1 MSTKT
6 LIAGL
11 IGGVTS
17 YLLGWLL
24 YGILF
29 RDMTIELAGMPG
41 IMRAETDLIMWALI
55 LGSLSMGMFTSYIF
69 ATWTSISTFISGL
82 RAGAIIALLMS
93 VGSDMISYATT
104 NVYQLNGA
112 LLDVALTVVIGGVVG
127 GVVGWWLGR
136 K

>member
-1 MSTKT
+1 MSTKA

-29 RDMTIELAGMPG
+29 MDMTNELAGMPG
-41 IMRAETDLIMWALI
+41 IMKQEADMVMWALI
-55 LGSLSMGMFTSYIF
+55 LGNISMGLFTSYIF
-69 ATWTSISTFISGL
+69 ATWTSISTFMSGL

-93 VGSDMISYATT
+93 IGWDFVSYATT
-104 NVYQLNGA
+104 NVFTLNGA

>member
-6 LIAGL
+6 MIAGL

-17 YLLGWLL
+17 YLLGFLL

-29 RDMTIELAGMPG
+29 RDMTNELAGMPG
-41 IMRAETDLIMWALI
+41 IMRADADMIWWALI
-55 LGSLSMGMFTSYIF
+55 LGNLSMGMFTAYIY
-69 ATWTSISTFISGL
+69 ATWTSISTFMTGL
-82 RAGAIIALLMS
+82 RAGAVIGLFMS
-93 VGSDMISYATT
+93 VGWDMISYATT
-104 NVYQLNGA
+104 KIFTLNGA
-112 LLDVALTVVIGGVVG
+112 FLDIALVIVMGGVIG